1 MYQYIKGSIE
11 DIGEDYIVVEN
22 NGIGYIVYTSKN
34 SIVDI
39 GQNMTNRKILTHLI
53 VREDNMSLYGFT
65 TEEELKMFKLLITVT
80 KIGPKVAI
88 GLLSTLTTSAIKNS
102 IINKDTST
110 LSRAP
115 GIGKKTAERII
126 LELKDKIDGDITYD
140 EGTDEFIPLDETEEI
155 IIALI
160 SLGYTRSEIFKA
172 LSKIDTEG
180 KKTEEIIKLA
190 LRNLSK

>member
-22 NGIGYIVYTSKN
+22 NGIGYIVYTSRN
-34 SIVDI
+34 SIIDI
-39 GQNMTNRKILTHLI
+39 NQNPSNRKILTHLI

-80 KIGPKVAI
+80 KIGPKVAL
-88 GLLSTLTTSAIKNS
+88 GLLSTFTTSAIRNS
-102 IINKDTST
+102 IISKDISM

-126 LELKDKIDGDITYD
+126 LELKDKVDGDITHVEEFDNDVPID
-140 EGTDEFIPLDETEEI
+140 EKEEI

-160 SLGYTRSEIFKA
+160 SLGYTRNEIYKV

-190 LRNLSK
+190 LRSLSK